1 MSQAA
6 ACVPWHSGVVITAAS
21 LADSLPPGFV
31 EVVVPGE
38 PRPVFGLEIA
48 EVGDQTAAD
57 RGELVTVVGAV
68 EPEQVLAIVASC
80 AEASGLLLRRRLA
93 DDDEVARLCAE
104 TGLPLLG
111 MVEGASLSSVV
122 AVVRSAIDAA
132 AAHERGSA
140 DHLHDD
146 LFHVADRISSL
157 LRAPV
162 TIEDAS
168 SHVLAYSRGQSDI
181 DAARTAT
188 IVGRRVPR
196 EVRDHFR
203 SLGVFRRMARS
214 DAPFFVPAGAGG
226 VKARYVIPVRAGG
239 EWLGSIWAIAENP
252 LPLGHERELDA
263 ATELVAL
270 SLLRL
275 RAQVE
280 LHQQVQLDQ
289 VRSVVRGSV
298 TDQPEWLEDGPWRVA
313 VLAGP
318 ADLGAEARCQ
328 LWQALC
334 RRRGWRRPVVAD
346 LGDHVYAV
354 LRVGSSGP
362 GTDGWLA
369 DLVRREGRSNPAV
382 RMYVGATVVATR
394 ELEDSRMTAA
404 ELAAVAGAG
413 GPVVT
418 VADGWPA
425 VVLARALRGQES
437 HPVVSPLKE
446 LLDDDGAA
454 VLIDTLE
461 ALIDFWGEPKRA
473 ARSLGVHPNTVRN
486 RMARLVSLCPIDLED
501 PEQRLA
507 LRLEIARLRARDG
520 RAAT

>member
-1 MSQAA
+1 M
-6 ACVPWHSGVVITAAS
+6 ITAAS

-38 PRPVFGLEIA
+38 ARPVFGLEIA
-48 EVGDQTAAD
+48 EVGDQTAAG

-68 EPEQVLAIVASC
+68 EAEQVLAIVSSC
-80 AEASGLLLRRRLA
+80 SEASGLLLRRRLA
-93 DDDEVARLCAE
+93 DDDAVARVCAE

-132 AAHERGSA
+132 AAPERGSA

-157 LRAPV
+157 LNAPV

-252 LPLGHERELDA
+252 LSLGHERELDA

-275 RAQVE
+275 RAQEE

-298 TDQPEWLEDGPWRVA
+298 IDQPEWLEDGPWRVA

-318 ADLGAEARCQ
+318 ADLDAEARCQ

-354 LRVGSSGP
+354 LRAGSSGP
-362 GTDGWLA
+362 GTDGWLT
-369 DLVRREGRSNPAV
+369 DLVRGEGRTNAAV
-382 RMYVGATVVATR
+382 RMYVGTAVAAPR

-404 ELAAVAGAG
+404 ELAAAGGA

-418 VADGWPA
+418 VAEGWPA
-425 VVLARALRGQES
+425 LVLARALRGLES
-437 HPVVSPLKE
+437 RPAVSPLKE
-446 LLDDDGAA
+446 LLDDDGAT
-454 VLIDTLE
+454 VLVDTLE

-486 RMARLVSLCPIDLED
+486 RAARLLSLCPIDLED

>member
-1 MSQAA
+1 M
-6 ACVPWHSGVVITAAS
+6 ITAAG
-21 LADSLPPGFV
+21 LADSLPQGFV

-38 PRPVFGLEIA
+38 PRQVFGLEIA
-48 EVGDQTAAD
+48 EAGEQVALG
-57 RGELVTVVGAV
+57 RGELVTVVGATSA
-68 EPEQVLAIVASC
+68 EQVLAIISSC
-80 AEASGLLLRRRLA
+80 ADAAGLLLRRSLA
-93 DDDEVARLCAE
+93 DEIEVARRCAE

-122 AVVRSAIDAA
+122 AVVRSAIDASA
-132 AAHERGSA
+132 APSRTSA

-157 LRAPV
+157 LGAPV

-181 DAARTAT
+181 DDARTAT

-196 EVRDHFR
+196 EMRDHFR

-214 DAPFFVPAGAGG
+214 DAAFFVPAGTG
-226 VKARYVIPVRAGG
+226 VKARYVVPVRAGG
-239 EWLGSIWAIAENP
+239 EWLGSIWAIAANP
-252 LPLGHERELDA
+252 LPPGHERELDA

-275 RAQVE
+275 RAQAE

-289 VRSVVRGSV
+289 VRSLVRGS
-298 TDQPEWLEDGPWRVA
+298 TTEQPEWLVDGPWRVA
-313 VLAGP
+313 VLVGP
-318 ADLGAEARCQ
+318 ADLHAEARCQ

-346 LGDHVYAV
+346 LDDQVYAV
-354 LRVGSSGP
+354 LRVGAPGP
-362 GTDGWLA
+362 GADGWLA
-369 DLVRREGRSNPAV
+369 DLVRSEGRTNAAV
-382 RMYVGATVVATR
+382 RMYVGATVDSPR
-394 ELEDSRMTAA
+394 DLEDSRATAA
-404 ELAAVAGAG
+404 ELAATGDEG

-425 VVLARALRGQES
+425 IVLARAVRGQES
-437 HPVVSPLKE
+437 RPLVSPLRD
-446 LLDDDGAA
+446 LLDDDGAGLL
-454 VLIDTLE
+454 VDTLE
-461 ALIDFWGEPKRA
+461 AMIDFWGEPKRA

-486 RMARLVSLCPIDLED
+486 RAARIVTLCPIDLED

-507 LRLEIARLRARDG
+507 LRLEIARLRALSAAG
-520 RAAT
+520 RRS

>member
-1 MSQAA
+1 M
-6 ACVPWHSGVVITAAS
+6 PWHSGVVITAAG
-21 LADSLPPGFV
+21 LADSLPQGFV

-48 EVGDQTAAD
+48 EAGAQVAVA
-57 RGELVTVVGAV
+57 RGELVTVVGATDA
-68 EPEQVLAIVASC
+68 EQVLAIISSC
-80 AEASGLLLRRRLA
+80 ADASGLLLRRSLA
-93 DDDEVARLCAE
+93 DDADVARRCAE
-104 TGLPLLG
+104 AGLALLG
-111 MVEGASLSSVV
+111 MVEGASLSSVI
-122 AVVRSAIDAA
+122 AVVRSAIDASA
-132 AAHERGSA
+132 APARTSA

-146 LFHVADRISSL
+146 LFHVADRISAL
-157 LRAPV
+157 LGAPV

-181 DAARTAT
+181 DDARTAT

-214 DAPFFVPAGAGG
+214 DAPFVVPAGTG
-226 VKARYVIPVRAGG
+226 VKARYVVPVRAGG

-252 LPLGHERELDA
+252 LPLGHDRELDA

-275 RAQVE
+275 RTQAE

-289 VRSVVRGSV
+289 VRSLVRGS
-298 TDQPEWLEDGPWRVA
+298 TTEQPEWLDDGPWRVA
-313 VLAGP
+313 VLTGP
-318 ADLGAEARCQ
+318 ADLHAEARCQ

-346 LGDHVYAV
+346 LDDHVYAV
-354 LRVGSSGP
+354 LRVGTSRP
-362 GTDGWLA
+362 GADGWLA
-369 DLVRREGRSNPAV
+369 DLVRGEGTTNAAV
-382 RMYVGATVVATR
+382 RMYVGTTVDTPR
-394 ELEDSRMTAA
+394 DLEDSRSTAA
-404 ELAAVAGAG
+404 ELAAAGDDG
-413 GPVVT
+413 GPVVA

-425 VVLARALRGQES
+425 IVVARAVRGQEGR
-437 HPVVSPLKE
+437 PLVSPLRD
-446 LLDDDGAA
+446 LLDDDGASL
-454 VLIDTLE
+454 LIDTLE
-461 ALIDFWGEPKRA
+461 AMIDFWGEPKRA

-486 RMARLVSLCPIDLED
+486 RAARIVALCSIDLED

-507 LRLEIARLRARDG
+507 LRLEIARFRARG
-520 RAAT
+520 GA